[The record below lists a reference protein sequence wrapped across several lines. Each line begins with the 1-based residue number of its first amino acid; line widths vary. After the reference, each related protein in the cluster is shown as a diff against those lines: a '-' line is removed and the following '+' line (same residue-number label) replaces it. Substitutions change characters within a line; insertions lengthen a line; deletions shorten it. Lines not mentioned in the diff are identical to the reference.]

1 MRHNLLPMKL
11 QFFADGGG
19 EAPAG
24 APTGSQ
30 QTTDGGQAPAGTSQT
45 STAQQ
50 PQVDYEKIQKMLDG
64 TLAAKEDTALKAYF
78 KQQGLT
84 QEEAESAM
92 ATFKEQKAKNQLDVG
107 AVQSELAQTRQA
119 LATAVVENAA
129 TLEAMKLGI
138 DAKSIPYVLKMA
150 DLSGVTDKDGKV
162 NAEAITTALNK
173 VLEDVPAFK
182 PQTAGAATGFT
193 ATKVGAS
200 GDSGTQPQQTQTNQK
215 PVATKRWNRFN

>member
-1 MRHNLLPMKL
+1 MKHLLPMKL

-19 EAPAG
+19 GEAPAG
-24 APTGSQ
+24 APSGTQ
-30 QTTDGGQAPAGTSQT
+30 QITDGGQAPAGTPQT
-45 STAQQ
+45 GTTQQ

-92 ATFKEQKAKNQLDVG
+92 AAFKEQKAKNQPDVG
-107 AVQSELAQTRQA
+107 AVQSELARTRQA

-150 DLSGVTDKDGKV
+150 DLSGVADKDGKV
-162 NAEAITTALNK
+162 SAEAITTALNK

-182 PQTAGAATGFT
+182 PQTVGTATGFT

-200 GDSGTQPQQTQTNQK
+200 GDSGTQPQKTQTNQK